1 MGAFDSVSK
10 HLIQAY
16 PADIAR
22 FGLGRDDVD
31 VMDVLD
37 VEQPT
42 VEARAADSVVRARVG
57 GEEALVHTEFQ
68 TGDSTDTPMPRR
80 MAGYVGR
87 AVERHG
93 LPVFS
98 SVIYLR
104 PDAGRSDPGCWAQN
118 HAGHR
123 LLVEYRVI
131 RLIEVDGQRVLDT
144 RRAGLLPFAALMGPA
159 PGVAPTAWVRHCA
172 DAVEELPADRRE
184 KVELLAGMAV
194 LGGLVLGSATMTE
207 IIGEKSCRNR
217 PSFST
222 TRRRPDSR
230 DWSRGWN
237 AGSCAGSNRAS
248 NKAVNKAVNKVVNRA
263 AHKESSRPAS
273 SPSSKSWR
281 FASVPPPSRCG
292 GGSSAS
298 GTRTR
303 SNGCTVARSRR
314 HRWRSSV
321 RHWMR
326 TNARKPTPRRRR
338 RSRRNLT

>member
-42 VEARAADSVVRARVG
+42 VEARAADSVIRARVG

-104 PDAGRSDPGCWAQN
+104 PDAGRSDPGCWTQN

-131 RLIEVDGQRVLDT
+131 RLIEVDGPRVLDA

-172 DAVEELPADRRE
+172 DAVEKLPADRRE

-194 LGGLVLGSATMTE
+194 LGGVVL
-207 IIGEKSCRNR
+207 
-217 PSFST
+217 
-222 TRRRPDSR
+222 
-230 DWSRGWN
+230 
-237 AGSCAGSNRAS
+237 
-248 NKAVNKAVNKVVNRA
+248 
-263 AHKESSRPAS
+263 
-273 SPSSKSWR
+273 
-281 FASVPPPSRCG
+281 
-292 GGSSAS
+292 
-298 GTRTR
+298 
-303 SNGCTVARSRR
+303 
-314 HRWRSSV
+314 
-321 RHWMR
+321 
-326 TNARKPTPRRRR
+326 
-338 RSRRNLT
+338 